1 MIVKIFKTNQIIANI
16 FIVVL
21 AVLMLLPGYFS
32 GLAPSVELNLAN
44 YSWFNFRIENRFIEV
59 LLFSLLI
66 GFQGVLLNYI
76 INREKL
82 IKGNT
87 HLVGLFYVILN
98 SGVSI
103 LFAVNPI
110 IISNT
115 LIITILWL
123 FFKLYSLHNA
133 KSLLFNIGFLLGI
146 SVLIYAPLF
155 CLFPLI
161 WIVLSYIRTPN
172 FRDFF
177 VSLLGFLLPFI
188 YLFAYLYITNQLFN
202 SNYIDWIYYPA
213 IFSIHIINKPFL
225 YFFVIVI
232 GFVLL
237 AFFSMFFQLE
247 RDVIKDRKL
256 FIVFILLT
264 LFFFV
269 TLVFNSDGYNS
280 LYILLT
286 IPFSVFLANYFNKLK
301 KEWLAEVFFTIILL
315 GILGGYFL

>member
-1 MIVKIFKTNQIIANI
+1 MVIRIFKTNQIIANI
-16 FIVVL
+16 FIVLL
-21 AVLMLLPGYFS
+21 AVLMLVPGYF
-32 GLAPSVELNLAN
+32 GSVELNIEN
-44 YSWFNFRIENRFIEV
+44 YSLFNFRIATRFVDV
-59 LLFSLLI
+59 LLISLLI
-66 GFQGVLLNYI
+66 GFQGVFLNFI

-87 HLVGLFYVILN
+87 HLIGLFYVILN
-98 SGVSI
+98 GGVFI
-103 LFAVNPI
+103 LFSLNPI

-115 LIITILWL
+115 FIITILWL
-123 FFKLYSLHNA
+123 FFKLYSLNNA
-133 KSLLFNIGFLLGI
+133 KTLLFNIGLLLGI

-177 VSLLGFLLPFI
+177 VSLLGFLLPFV
-188 YLFAYLYITNQLFN
+188 YLVAYLYLTNQLYD

-213 IFSIHIINKPFL
+213 IFPVQVLSKPSV
-225 YFFVIVI
+225 YFIVVLL
-232 GFVLL
+232 GFVVL
-237 AFFSMFFQLE
+237 AFFSTYFQLG

-256 FIVFILLT
+256 FIVFILLA
-264 LFFFV
+264 LFFIV
-269 TLVFNSDGYNS
+269 TFVFNSNDYNS

-315 GILGGYFL
+315 GILGSYFL

>member
-1 MIVKIFKTNQIIANI
+1 MVIRIFKTNQIIANI
-16 FIVVL
+16 FIVLL
-21 AVLMLLPGYFS
+21 AVLLLIPGYFS
-32 GLAPSVELNLAN
+32 PVAIGVESNTEN
-44 YSWFNFRIENRFIEV
+44 YLLFNFTIENRFVDV
-59 LLFSLLI
+59 LLFSILV
-66 GFQGVLLNYI
+66 GFQGVFLNFI

-87 HLVGLFYVILN
+87 HLVGLFYVVLN
-98 SGVSI
+98 SGIPI
-103 LFAVNPI
+103 LFAVTPI

-188 YLFAYLYITNQLFN
+188 YLVAYLYLSNQLFN

-213 IFSIHIINKPFL
+213 IFSIPIISKPFI
-225 YFFVIVI
+225 YFLVVVI

-237 AFFSMFFQLE
+237 AFFSMFLQLE

-264 LFFFV
+264 LFFMV
-269 TLVFNSDGYNS
+269 TLGFNSDDYNS

-315 GILGGYFL
+315 GILGSYFL

>member
-1 MIVKIFKTNQIIANI
+1 MVIRIFKTNQIIANI
-16 FIVVL
+16 FIVLL
-21 AVLMLLPGYFS
+21 AVLLLIPGYFS
-32 GLAPSVELNLAN
+32 PMAIGDELNTEN
-44 YSWFNFRIENRFIEV
+44 YSLFNFTIENRFVDV
-59 LLFSLLI
+59 LLFSILI
-66 GFQGVLLNYI
+66 GFQGVFLNFI

-87 HLVGLFYVILN
+87 HLVGLFYVVLN
-98 SGVSI
+98 SGIPI
-103 LFAVNPI
+103 LFAVTPI

-133 KSLLFNIGFLLGI
+133 KPLLFNIGLLLGI
-146 SVLIYAPLF
+146 STLIYAPLF

-177 VSLLGFLLPFI
+177 VSLLGFLLSFI
-188 YLFAYLYITNQLFN
+188 YLIAYLYLSNQLFN

-213 IFSIHIINKPFL
+213 IFSIPIISKPFL
-225 YFFVIVI
+225 YFLMIVI

-237 AFFSMFFQLE
+237 AFFSMFLQLE

-269 TLVFNSDGYNS
+269 TLVFNSDDYNS

-315 GILGGYFL
+315 GILGSYFL

>member
-1 MIVKIFKTNQIIANI
+1 MVIRIFKTNQILANI
-16 FIVVL
+16 FIVLL
-21 AVLMLLPGYFS
+21 AVLLLMPGYFS
-32 GLAPSVELNLAN
+32 SSIIHELNTNN
-44 YSWFNFRIENRFIEV
+44 YSLFNFRIENSFLDV
-59 LLFSLLI
+59 LLISLLI
-66 GFQGVLLNYI
+66 GFQGVFLNFI
-76 INREKL
+76 VNREKL

-87 HLVGLFYVILN
+87 HLIGLFYVILN
-98 SGVSI
+98 GGVAI
-103 LFAVNPI
+103 LFSVNPI

-115 LIITILWL
+115 FIITILLL
-123 FFKLYSLHNA
+123 FFKLYSLNDA
-133 KSLLFNIGFLLGI
+133 KALLFNTGFLLGI
-146 SVLIYAPLF
+146 STLIYAPLF

-188 YLFAYLYITNQLFN
+188 YLVVYLYLTNQLFN
-202 SNYIDWIYYPA
+202 SNYIDWVYFPA
-213 IFSIHIINKPFL
+213 IFSIHIISKPFL
-225 YFFVIVI
+225 YFLMIVV

-237 AFFSMFFQLE
+237 AFFSLLFQLE

-256 FIVFILLT
+256 FIVLLLLSVFLT
-264 LFFFV
+264 A
-269 TLVFNSDGYNS
+269 TYVFNNRDYNS

-315 GILGGYFL
+315 GIVGSYFL